1 MELFHIK
8 SSKNFLSDYLTRLTN
23 HEEGSENTTENRFL
37 TEKEATIILKQITIP
52 EETAMSVSLVQKILN
67 EESPKVNLPGNK
79 PRKKTKFMQGN
90 PTKNI
95 LPYPKTSKKDK
106 RFSI

>member
-8 SSKNFLSDYLTRLTN
+8 SSDNFLSDYLTRLTN

-52 EETAMSVSLVQKILN
+52 EETAMSASLVQKILN

-79 PRKKTKFMQGN
+79 PRKKIYARQSNQKY
-90 PTKNI
+90 
-95 LPYPKTSKKDK
+95 LALA
-106 RFSI
+106 